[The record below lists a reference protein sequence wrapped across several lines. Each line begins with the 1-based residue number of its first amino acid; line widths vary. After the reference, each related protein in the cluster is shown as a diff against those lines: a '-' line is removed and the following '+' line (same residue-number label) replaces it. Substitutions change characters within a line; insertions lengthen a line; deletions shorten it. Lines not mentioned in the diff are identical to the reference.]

1 MTKTDHLGVLAA
13 LVLALCLLALAAMD
27 PARAAFPGNNG
38 KIAFDGL
45 IDNDI
50 FSVNPSGVP
59 APVRVTTNPVAGDH
73 ATYSPDGSR
82 IAFHGNGSTNDDVFV
97 MNSDGT
103 GIRRITRD
111 NANNTRPA
119 WSPDGTRIAYVSRRN
134 TATFPNPGEDDEIF
148 TMNADGSGQRRLTNN
163 DGDDTSP
170 AWSPNGVRL
179 AFTAFRNFG
188 PNTNSDAIMV
198 MNATDANGDGN
209 GDNERVFQANGGP
222 DGNPVWSP
230 DGAKIAWDDNADIL
244 VKGSATGNVVNPDTI
259 PRLTDAGNGRDGF
272 QPAWSPDGSRVA
284 FIGRRPTSSD
294 PYDIFLVGATG
305 GTESRVTTN
314 ADINATSNVDWQP
327 IPRCTKVGTPGNDTL
342 NGTTGKDVL
351 CGLGGNDRINGGG
364 GNDTIVAGPGND
376 TMLGGPG
383 NDMLNGGPGTDAAS
397 YASSATGV
405 RASLTTG
412 FATGEGTDVFSYVEN
427 LTGSQAIDRLTG
439 SNVPNILAGLGG
451 DDTLDARDGRAND
464 AVNGGAGT
472 DTCLRDAGDTSTGC
486 P

>member
-1 MTKTDHLGVLAA
+1 MTRRDHLGVLAA
-13 LVLALCLLALAAMD
+13 ASAVALCLLALAAID
-27 PARAAFPGNNG
+27 PAGAAFPGKNG

-59 APVRVTTNPVAGDH
+59 APVRVTTNAVAGDG

-82 IAFHGNGSTNDDVFV
+82 IAFHGNGSTNADVFV

-103 GIRRITRD
+103 GIRRITTD
-111 NANNTRPA
+111 NANNYPA
-119 WSPDGTRIAYVSRRN
+119 WSPDGTKIAYVSRRN
-134 TATFPNPGEDDEIF
+134 TAAFPNPGGDDEIF
-148 TMNADGSGQRRLTNN
+148 TMNADGFGQRRLTNN
-163 DGDDTSP
+163 SGDDTSP
-170 AWSPNGVRL
+170 AWSPDGARL

-198 MNATDANGDGN
+198 MNASDANGDGN
-209 GDNERVFQANGGP
+209 GDNERIFQANGGP

-230 DGAKIAWDDNADIL
+230 DGASIAWDDAGDIL
-244 VKGSATGNVVNPDTI
+244 VKDSDAGNVDPDTI

-272 QPAWSPDGSRVA
+272 QPAWSPDGTMVA

-294 PYDIFLVGATG
+294 PYDIFLVSTTG
-305 GTESRVTTN
+305 GTESRVTTD
-314 ADINATSNVDWQP
+314 ADINSTSNVDWQP
-327 IPRCTKVGTPGNDTL
+327 TPRCTRIGTAGNDTL
-342 NGTTGKDVL
+342 NGTAGKDVL
-351 CGLGGNDRINGGG
+351 CGLGGNDTINGGG
-364 GNDTIVAGPGND
+364 GNDMI
-376 TMLGGPG
+376 LGGPG
-383 NDMLNGGPGTDAAS
+383 NDTLTGSLGNDIINGGPGTDAAN
-397 YASSATGV
+397 YTSSATGI

-412 FATGEGTDVFSYVEN
+412 FATGAGTDVLSYVEN

-439 SNVPNILAGLGG
+439 SDAPNVLAGLGG
-451 DDTLDARDGRAND
+451 NDTLDTKDGRAND

-472 DTCLRDAGDTSTGC
+472 DTCRRDAGDTATNC